1 MNENIPECFYRVS
14 MKALVLDD
22 TRTRFMIMQEDDGKW
37 ELPGGGLEWGEKP
50 LEALTREI
58 KEETGLETLE
68 VKSQPCYFTI
78 MKSTSHRFYYSNVF
92 YEVKLPSLDFVPSSA
107 CRVIKFITS
116 EETHSMPV
124 NPSIIEFAKVFD
136 PKNH

>member
-1 MNENIPECFYRVS
+1 

-50 LEALTREI
+50 FEALTREI
-58 KEETGLETLE
+58 KEETGLEILE

-78 MKSTSHRFYYSNVF
+78 MKSTSHGFYYSNVF
-92 YEVKLPSLDFVPSSA
+92 YEVKLASLDFVSTSV
-107 CRVIKFITS
+107 CRTIKFVTP
-116 EETHSMPV
+116 EETLSMNV

-136 PKNH
+136 LKNH